1 MKNDIHPDDHMI
13 TVTMTDGTSYKT
25 RSTYGKEGD
34 TLQLDIDPTTHAIAP
49 DEAEAEV
56 VRFQAAVAQIPNVLA
71 QPAPEVSLLDIN
83 LLGTVIAVRP
93 YCHTDHYWQVYFDTN
108 QAMMRVAK
116 EAVWPA
122 PTPANLTRMI
132 QVQA

>member
-1 MKNDIHPDDHMI
+1 MLILRPFK
-13 TVTMTDGTSYKT
+13 V
-25 RSTYGKEGD
+25 GD
-34 TLQLDIDPTTHAIAP
+34 FVSI
-49 DEAEAEV
+49 
-56 VRFQAAVAQIPNVLA
+56 VASSARHSWPVA

-83 LLGTVIAVRP
+83 LLGTVIAVSP

-116 EAVWPA
+116 EAGWPA
-122 PTPANLTRMI
+122 PTPANLTRLI